1 MNGKTLKRKQNLN
14 TREILER
21 YVNGK
26 CTEQESRL
34 VEKWYN
40 QTRNSDHHFDTEL
53 AHQHLAQV
61 WKNLDPS
68 RKKTN
73 VVGFKKIALGAACLA
88 VLLGIGV
95 YLVNKYIPEGNTVT
109 ERTVQQEANSVNQA
123 ILTLAD
129 GSIIKLDS
137 LQAGQRLSRAG
148 ITITKQADGTL
159 VYQADNSD
167 VPPGKVKFNTIT
179 TPRGKQYTILL
190 PDHSTVWLNAASTIR
205 FPVAFLDTCREVE
218 LSGEGFFEVAS
229 DPKKPFIVTSK
240 NQQTIVRGTKFNINA
255 YPNES
260 KMTTTLLEG
269 SVLVSIVDDRGGNHK
284 QIQLRPNEQL
294 ITEGQKFEKLRVD
307 ARHFVSWKDGKFIY
321 ENSPLAAVMLQL
333 ARWYDV
339 EIIYLDDM
347 ENISFTGS
355 LSKSDGITD
364 VLRKISLTESV
375 HFEIKG
381 RRIMVT
387 R

>member
-1 MNGKTLKRKQNLN
+1 MKRKQNLN
-14 TREILER
+14 TKEILER

-26 CTEQESRL
+26 STEQESRL

-40 QTRNSDHHFDTEL
+40 QTRSSDHHFDTEL
-53 AHQHLAQV
+53 AHRHLAQV

-88 VLLGIGV
+88 VLLGVGI
-95 YLVNKYIPEGNTVT
+95 YLANKYIPVGNRVT
-109 ERTVQQEANSVNQA
+109 ERTMQQQANSVNQA

-137 LQAGQRLSRAG
+137 LQAGQRVSRAG
-148 ITITKQADGTL
+148 IMITKQADGTL

-167 VPPGKVKFNTIT
+167 VSPGQAKFNTIT

-205 FPVAFLDTCREVE
+205 FPVAFLETRREVE

-269 SVLVSIVDDRGGNHK
+269 SVLVSIVDDRGGNQK
-284 QIQLRPNEQL
+284 QIPLQPNEQL
-294 ITEGQKFEKLRVD
+294 ITEGRKFEKLRVD

-364 VLRKISLTESV
+364 ILRKISLTESV